1 MKQTL
6 AKKFMYVNKQRRKIN
21 LFLTADQKEQV
32 LTGILK
38 RWCKRKIY
46 TIGFFKLKVKIFYIL
61 RVFTKYK

>member
-6 AKKFMYVNKQRRKIN
+6 AKKFMYVNTQRRKIN

-38 RWCKRKIY
+38 R
-46 TIGFFKLKVKIFYIL
+46 
-61 RVFTKYK
+61 